1 MAETSFCEPLLDT
14 APCKNRNQWTS
25 ERAPRLCHPIRSLN
39 KCDKTMLNGSTA
51 LPFVYDLRESVH
63 YIKADN
69 VQDLKRILENVQLL
83 GIDTE
88 TRPSFLRNSRRNA
101 TSIIQ
106 LAVRNDHHN
115 EHVVIVDLLDIATV
129 VDSFSQLNEILSPV
143 LTSKTVIK
151 IGQGLVHD
159 FQELCKSYPSLS
171 ACRTVQNIVDTNT
184 LHRFLK
190 PEIVQ
195 EVSLKN
201 LVLAFLHCDL
211 LKTYQCSDWGRRPLS
226 ASQLH
231 YAACDALVLLRL
243 YDVMSCEAEEK
254 GNFDLDVISKIYVY
268 DVNGTR
274 KRKSTAS
281 FDGASSGGDSGVP
294 PESEMLPLSRYFPPV
309 QADLRQGMH
318 TRFNNVEQG
327 RDEDVMTGMSM
338 HSSSGSSSSGRQAS
352 TSSFSTT
359 TMTLSTSATA
369 VSATASSSVTN
380 TFTTISIPTTTP
392 HNPHYHQH
400 NLSGPGRTKKR
411 KKRRHWQ
418 PYSIGRF
425 WRPMRVLALMGIL
438 LGKTAALLMSIVP
451 STTVTTSKSAFSI
464 SAFSTSTLSAS
475 TSSPSVFSSTLP
487 APYTITTAASQLDLW
502 SQGT

>member
-1 MAETSFCEPLLDT
+1 
-14 APCKNRNQWTS
+14 
-25 ERAPRLCHPIRSLN
+25 
-39 KCDKTMLNGSTA
+39 MLSSSAA

-69 VQDLKRILENVQLL
+69 VQDLKRILDNVRLL

-88 TRPSFLRNSRRNA
+88 TRPSFLFNSRRNS

-106 LAVRNDHHN
+106 LAIRNDHHN
-115 EHVVIVDLLDIATV
+115 EQVAIVDLLDIATV
-129 VDSFSQLNEILSPV
+129 VDSLSQLNEILSPV
-143 LTSKTVIK
+143 LTSKSIIK

-159 FQELCKSYPSLS
+159 FQELCKTYPSLS
-171 ACRTVQNIVDTNT
+171 SCRTVQSIVDTNT
-184 LHRFLK
+184 LYRFLK

-254 GNFDLDVISKIYVY
+254 GNFDLEVISRNYVFGV
-268 DVNGTR
+268 DGAR
-274 KRKSTAS
+274 KRKLSTA
-281 FDGASSGGDSGVP
+281 FDASISGCDNGVP

-309 QADLRQGMH
+309 QADVRQGMH
-318 TRFNNVEQG
+318 TRFNNVVEEG
-327 RDEDVMTGMSM
+327 EEDTMTGIA
-338 HSSSGSSSSGRQAS
+338 HTAAGWVVGSSGSSSSGRQTTTFSSSTATVV
-352 TSSFSTT
+352 TSS
-359 TMTLSTSATA
+359 
-369 VSATASSSVTN
+369 SSSLSSSSSSSSIAASLLVTN
-380 TFTTISIPTTTP
+380 AVTSIPTSTTAP

-400 NLSGPGRTKKR
+400 NLPAKKKKR
-411 KKRRHWQ
+411 NKRGRWQ

-425 WRPMRVLALMGIL
+425 WRPIRVLALVGMM
-438 LGKTAALLMSIVP
+438 LGKTASLLMFSIP
-451 STTVTTSKSAFSI
+451 SSTVTTTTIKTI
-464 SAFSTSTLSAS
+464 STLSTSALS
-475 TSSPSVFSSTLP
+475 TSALSASATSPPFLSPTRTVGVPRT
-487 APYTITTAASQLDLW
+487 YTTTTAAAQLQLW
-502 SQGT
+502 SQGSTS

>member
-1 MAETSFCEPLLDT
+1 M
-14 APCKNRNQWTS
+14 K
-25 ERAPRLCHPIRSLN
+25 RAPRLCHRITSLN
-39 KCDKTMLNGSTA
+39 KCERTMLNGSTA

-69 VQDLKRILENVQLL
+69 VQDLKRILENVHLL

-106 LAVRNDHHN
+106 LAVRNDHQY
-115 EHVVIVDLLDIATV
+115 EHVAIVDLLDIATV
-129 VDSFSQLNEILSPV
+129 VDSLSQLNEILSPV
-143 LTSKTVIK
+143 LTSKSVIK

-226 ASQLH
+226 SSQLH

-254 GNFDLDVISKIYVY
+254 GNFDLDVISKTYVY
-268 DVNGTR
+268 SVNGTR

-281 FDGASSGGDSGVP
+281 FDTSINGGDSVVP
-294 PESEMLPLSRYFPPV
+294 TESEMLPLSRYFPPV

-327 RDEDVMTGMSM
+327 SDDEEHGSHEDVLTEIAM
-338 HSSSGSSSSGRQAS
+338 HSNSGSSSSDRQAS
-352 TSSFSTT
+352 TGSLATA
-359 TMTLSTSATA
+359 TMVLSTSTTA
-369 VSATASSSVTN
+369 VSASASSSVTN
-380 TFTTISIPTTTP
+380 AVTTISLPTTAP
-392 HNPHYHQH
+392 HNPHYHQD
-400 NLSGPGRTKKR
+400 NLSGPVRKKKR
-411 KKRRHWQ
+411 KKRSHWQ

-425 WRPMRVLALMGIL
+425 WRPMRVLALMGVL
-438 LGKTAALLMSIVP
+438 LGKTAALLLSIVP
-451 STTVTTSKSAFSI
+451 STTVTTSKSAFSP
-464 SAFSTSTLSAS
+464 SALSAS
-475 TSSPSVFSSTLP
+475 TSSASIFSSTLP
-487 APYTITTAASQLDLW
+487 ATYTITTAASQLELW